1 MPPWSSPDKGHES
14 VRSIAR
20 FEPWVHEIS
29 SGRASNSLVY
39 NTMTLRAGHLKTI
52 ILVILGI
59 FFSIILYAEEDPGK
73 SQSIFYEGRPEK
85 VAYSKSDFDF
95 PDTEYTF
102 KPAVQG
108 TLLSHTFI
116 IRNGSTKPLVI
127 KRVKSC
133 ESGDC
138 AIVVESRSSEILPG
152 MTGAI
157 RIEIFTDLID
167 GTSFANIMTVYTN
180 HKKYPVSTI
189 QVFGDIIR
197 FASVTPK
204 NITLVGAWKEEIKAT
219 VVIIPEKAYPFK
231 ITGIKARKGWNI
243 GYDFKEIRKDG
254 RPAFLITVRNV
265 SRKKGGYR
273 DIVFVETN
281 SDVRPEIRIRV
292 NGDITD

>member
-20 FEPWVHEIS
+20 LEPWAHEIS
-29 SGRASNSLVY
+29 SGRVSHSLVY
-39 NTMTLRAGHLKTI
+39 SIMMVRAGHLKTI
-52 ILVILGI
+52 VLVFLGI
-59 FFSIILYAEEDPGK
+59 FFSIILYAEEDTET
-73 SQSIFYEGRPEK
+73 SQSIFHEGRSENI
-85 VAYSKSDFDF
+85 AYSKSDFNF

-108 TLLSHTFI
+108 TLLSHTFS
-116 IRNGSTKPLVI
+116 IRNGSTRPLVI
-127 KRVKSC
+127 KRVKGC
-133 ESGDC
+133 ESKGC
-138 AIVVESRSSEILPG
+138 AIVVESRSSEIPPG

-167 GTSFANIMTVYTN
+167 GTSFAHTMTVYTN

-197 FASVTPK
+197 FASITPK
-204 NITLVGAWKEEIKAT
+204 NVILAGSWKEEIKAT

-231 ITGIKARKGWNI
+231 ITGLKARKGWNI

-292 NGDITD
+292 NGDIID